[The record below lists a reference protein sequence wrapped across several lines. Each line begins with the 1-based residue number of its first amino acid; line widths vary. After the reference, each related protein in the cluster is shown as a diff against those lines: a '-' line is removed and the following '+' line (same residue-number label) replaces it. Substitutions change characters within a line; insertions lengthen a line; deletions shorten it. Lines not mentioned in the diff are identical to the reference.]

1 MTIRQLLE
9 KQLAESTDGYV
20 SDCLKHLLD
29 THPAKE
35 GTSLSIEIARLWPT
49 DVVVRIR
56 VWDSVEPVGFYNF
69 NLEKVPLIVQD
80 LREHGTLDANFEG
93 MKNDIQ
99 AEAND
104 QIEIIQK
111 KLYP

>member
-20 SDCLKHLLD
+20 THCLTHFLEY
-29 THPAKE
+29 HPAKE
-35 GTSLSIEIARLWPT
+35 GTSLSIEIARLWPA
-49 DVVVRIR
+49 DVIVRIR
-56 VWDSVEPVGFYNF
+56 VWNSVEPVGVYNF
-69 NLEKVPLIVQD
+69 DLDKVPLIVKN
-80 LREHGTLDANFEG
+80 LREHGTLDANFEV
-93 MKNDIQ
+93 MKNDIR

-104 QIEIIQK
+104 QIEIIRK